1 VFGYGAASERAAIAD
16 LGLPAPEAL
25 SPIELAVRYRQAG
38 FTVEVRP
45 IALEAVAAL
54 RVFLFALS
62 IRLGQAQQHGR
73 ALGQRASWF
82 EGGFAATSP

>member
-54 RVFLFALS
+54 PTTWARKLAFSGRDRRFWRVT
-62 IRLGQAQQHGR
+62 GR
-73 ALGQRASWF
+73 AI
-82 EGGFAATSP
+82 SP